1 MINLKIDLDQ
11 KDLQRFLN
19 AAPRTIFNAQR
30 SALRT
35 TTTFADKLLKDRMAL
50 ATGLPGKV
58 FKNFRVFK
66 RSSDYQGIIFLGLNP
81 VKAAYAGNLTQEPGG
96 ASAGQYYWAGGFVAK
111 MRTGHLSIFKRKGAQ
126 RFPLVEQ
133 VVELPQAQVIAEQ
146 VADEAA
152 AELQRRYLEK
162 LEASLR

>member
-1 MINLKIDLDQ
+1 VINLNIDLDQ

-30 SALRT
+30 SAIRT

-58 FKNFRVFK
+58 FKKFRVVK
-66 RSSDYQGIIFLGLNP
+66 RSSDSRGVIFLGMNP
-81 VKAAYAGNLTQEPGG
+81 VKAAFAGKLTQEPGG
-96 ASAGQYYWAGGFVAK
+96 ASAGQYYWAGGFVAT
-111 MRTGHLSIFKRKGAQ
+111 MRSGHVSIFKRKGSQ
-126 RFPLVEQ
+126 RLPLVEQ
-133 VVELPQAQVIAEQ
+133 VVELPQAEAIAGQ
-146 VADEAA
+146 VADETA